1 VSECVSAASCRQ
13 RKNGAT
19 ARTIILPQAGTLNID
34 ARWTHQPTDIGDC
47 IRCYNPFNA
56 AHLGALM
63 GGHSVSRGKCYN
75 GIVALAAQ
83 VSHAG
88 QGADIIAQIKQMKSG
103 ATTNTSLDGK
113 MQDSEPVSTVSLAP
127 GSYDI
132 TVWPVGN
139 KALQQTIKNIVI
151 EPGSMEQK
159 ALEFRWPEK

>member
-1 VSECVSAASCRQ
+1 
-13 RKNGAT
+13 
-19 ARTIILPQAGTLNID
+19 
-34 ARWTHQPTDIGDC
+34 
-47 IRCYNPFNA
+47 
-56 AHLGALM
+56 M

>member
-1 VSECVSAASCRQ
+1 
-13 RKNGAT
+13 
-19 ARTIILPQAGTLNID
+19 
-34 ARWTHQPTDIGDC
+34 
-47 IRCYNPFNA
+47 
-56 AHLGALM
+56 
-63 GGHSVSRGKCYN
+63 
-75 GIVALAAQ
+75 
-83 VSHAG
+83 
-88 QGADIIAQIKQMKSG
+88 
-103 ATTNTSLDGK
+103 